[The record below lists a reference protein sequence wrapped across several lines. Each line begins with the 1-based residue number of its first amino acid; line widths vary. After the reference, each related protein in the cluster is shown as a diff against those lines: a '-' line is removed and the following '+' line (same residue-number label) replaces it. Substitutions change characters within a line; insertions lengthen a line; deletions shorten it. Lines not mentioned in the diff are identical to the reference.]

1 MSKYTKIELILK
13 LDKNACN
20 LGLKESLCYI
30 LEKWGIPVS
39 VNITEL

>member
-1 MSKYTKIELILK
+1 MRKYTKIELILR
-13 LDKNACN
+13 LDKGADK
-20 LGLKESLCYI
+20 LGIKESLCYI